1 MVLSDRDIRLYL
13 KSGAIK
19 VVPPPDLDKQLGAC
33 TLDMRLGNVFKLFE
47 HSKYPILD
55 LKSEVSIDD
64 IMKSIEVTDNEC
76 FILQPGEF
84 ALAMT
89 KESLELPDNLVGRID
104 GRSSLG
110 RLGLIIHGTASTF
123 EPGWS
128 GNPTLELSNIGRMP
142 IALYPGM
149 RICSFTFEM
158 LSSTAE
164 VPYRIKVRA
173 KYMNQAEPLPSK
185 ITDDDLI

>member
-1 MVLSDRDIRLYL
+1 MILSDRDIKQSLE
-13 KSGAIK
+13 SGRIT
-19 VVPPPDLDKQLGAC
+19 VVPYPELDKQLGAC
-33 TLDMRLGNVFKLFE
+33 TLDMRLGNVFSVFE
-47 HSKYPILD
+47 HSRYPVLD
-55 LKSEVSIDD
+55 LRSGIKIDD
-64 IMKSIEVTDNEC
+64 IMTSITIPDGER

-89 KESLELPDNLVGRID
+89 IERLELPADLVGRID

-123 EPGWS
+123 EPGWR

-158 LSSTAE
+158 LSSPAE
-164 VPYRIKVRA
+164 VPYDKKITA
-173 KYMNQAEPLPSK
+173 KYMNQDGPQPSK
-185 ITDDDLI
+185 IIDDDTT